1 MGNGKEFAGRAAIV
15 TGGGAGI
22 GLAIARRLAEGGAD
36 VVIPDFN
43 GPAAEAAAAQ
53 LKELGVRTLAFQ
65 ADVADVARMDQIAAA
80 TIEAFG
86 GIHILVNN
94 AGITRDNLLLRM
106 APEQWDAVIRTNLT
120 GTYVATHAVLRQM
133 VKQRAGCIVS
143 IASVIGLMGNPGQA
157 NYAASKGGIIAF
169 TKSIA
174 REVAS
179 RGIRVNAIAPGYIAT
194 EMTAKLPDE
203 VREAILKNIPMPRM
217 GTPQDVASA
226 VRFLCSDE
234 ASYITGVCLRV
245 DGGLAV

>member
-1 MGNGKEFAGRAAIV
+1 LSAAREFVGKAAIV

-53 LKELGVRTLAFQ
+53 LKELGVRSLAFQ
-65 ADVADVARMDQIAAA
+65 ADVADPARMEQVAAA

-86 GIHILVNN
+86 GIHILINN

-133 VKQRAGCIVS
+133 VRQRAGCIIS

-174 REVAS
+174 REAAS

-194 EMTAKLPDE
+194 DMTARLPE
-203 VREAILKNIPMPRM
+203 EARQAILKDIPLPRM
-217 GTPQDVASA
+217 GTPEDVASA

-245 DGGLAV
+245 DGGLAI

>member
-1 MGNGKEFAGRAAIV
+1 MASEREFAGKSAIV

-22 GLAIARRLAEGGAD
+22 GLAIARCLAERGAN

-43 GPAAEAAAAQ
+43 GPSAEAAAAQ
-53 LKELGVRTLAFQ
+53 LSQLGVRTLAFQ
-65 ADVADVARMDQIAAA
+65 ADVADAARMDQVAAA

-86 GIHILVNN
+86 GVNILVNN

-120 GTYVATHAVLRQM
+120 GVYVATHAVLRQM
-133 VKQRAGCIVS
+133 VKQREGCIVS

-157 NYAASKGGIIAF
+157 NYAASKGGVIAF

-194 EMTAKLPDE
+194 EMTARLPE
-203 VREAILKNIPMPRM
+203 EARQAILKGIPLPRM
-217 GTPQDVASA
+217 GTPEDVARA
-226 VRFLCSDE
+226 VRFLCSEE

-245 DGGLAV
+245 DGGLAI

>member
-1 MGNGKEFAGRAAIV
+1 VSVAKELAGKAAIV

-43 GPAAEAAAAQ
+43 GPSADAAAARLAQ
-53 LKELGVRTLAFQ
+53 LGVRTLAFQ
-65 ADVADVARMDQIAAA
+65 ADVADAARMDQVVAAA
-80 TIEAFG
+80 VEAFG
-86 GIHILVNN
+86 GVHVLVNN

-120 GTYVATHAVLRQM
+120 GVYVATHAVMRQM
-133 VKQRAGCIVS
+133 LKQRAGCIVS
-143 IASVIGLMGNPGQA
+143 IASVIGLMGNAGQA
-157 NYAASKGGIIAF
+157 NYAASKGGVIAF

-194 EMTAKLPDE
+194 DMTAKLPE
-203 VREAILKNIPMPRM
+203 EARQAILKDIPIPRM
-217 GTPQDVASA
+217 GTPEDVASA

-245 DGGLAV
+245 DGGLAI

>member
-1 MGNGKEFAGRAAIV
+1 LGNGKEFAGRAAIV

>member
-1 MGNGKEFAGRAAIV
+1 LGNGKEFAGRAAIV

-22 GLAIARRLAEGGAD
+22 GLAIARRLAENGAD

-43 GPAAEAAAAQ
+43 GPSAEAAAAQ

-65 ADVADVARMDQIAAA
+65 ADVADVARMDQVVAA

-86 GIHILVNN
+86 GVHILVNN

-133 VKQRAGCIVS
+133 VKQRAGSIVS

-194 EMTAKLPDE
+194 EMTAKLPEE
-203 VREAILKNIPMPRM
+203 VREAILENIPMPRM
-217 GTPQDVASA
+217 GTPDDVASA

>member
-1 MGNGKEFAGRAAIV
+1 MPSEKEFAGKAAIV

-22 GLAIARRLAEGGAD
+22 GLAVARRLAECGAD

-53 LKELGVRTLAFQ
+53 VRELGVRTLAFQ
-65 ADVADVARMDQIAAA
+65 ADVADPARMDAVVKA
-80 TIEAFG
+80 TVEAFG
-86 GIHILVNN
+86 GVHILVNN

-120 GTYVATHAVLRQM
+120 GVYVATHAVLWQM
-133 VKQRAGCIVS
+133 VKQRAGSIVS

-157 NYAASKGGIIAF
+157 NYAASKGGVIAF
-169 TKSIA
+169 TKSVA

-194 EMTAKLPDE
+194 AMTERVPEEA
-203 VREAILKNIPMPRM
+203 RQAILKDIPIPRM
-217 GTPQDVASA
+217 GTPEDVAAA
-226 VRFLCSDE
+226 VRFLCSGE

-245 DGGLAV
+245 DGGLAI